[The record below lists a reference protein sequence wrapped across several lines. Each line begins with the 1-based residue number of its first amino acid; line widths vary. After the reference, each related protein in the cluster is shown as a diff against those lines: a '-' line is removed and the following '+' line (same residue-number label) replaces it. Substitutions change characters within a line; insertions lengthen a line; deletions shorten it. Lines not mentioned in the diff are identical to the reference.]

1 MFLHCTIAELPP
13 NFINEDDSIYKQKGI
28 KQAIKTD
35 FIHKTKIEIKPYLTF
50 QSKFGSGQQK
60 ENMQCYDMYYYL

>member
-1 MFLHCTIAELPP
+1 MA
-13 NFINEDDSIYKQKGI
+13 DKS
-28 KQAIKTD
+28 
-35 FIHKTKIEIKPYLTF
+35 KIEIKPYLTF